1 MWELNYF
8 KSQMFSIHG
17 SFLTSRPP
25 LLSFFFYNVQTSAEF
40 ILSKTFPAS

>member
-8 KSQMFSIHG
+8 KSQMFPIHG

-25 LLSFFFYNVQTSAEF
+25 LLSFFFYNVTSAEF
-40 ILSKTFPAS
+40 ILNKTFPAS